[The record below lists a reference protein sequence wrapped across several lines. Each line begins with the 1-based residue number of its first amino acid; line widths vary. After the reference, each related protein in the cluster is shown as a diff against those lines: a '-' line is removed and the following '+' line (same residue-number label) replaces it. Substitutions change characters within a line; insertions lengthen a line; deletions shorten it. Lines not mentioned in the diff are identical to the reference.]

1 MQSVQKGQRKNEKRL
16 HCTSKPCVQAAWH
29 RWIMKKVLMV
39 IFYVSRWER
48 DTIERNIWVAPD
60 IDHWLGIKRLINCVW
75 KRYQSWRCCI
85 KMSMMESLSQY
96 WHRLSIQRRILII
109 SALWKRFPFSKDHW
123 KVNSFLIQHCPL
135 GKKFL
140 EAVTLEPLVFIG
152 PKIET
157 LTVFT
162 ICEGETWL

>member
-1 MQSVQKGQRKNEKRL
+1 MQKGQRKNEKRL

-39 IFYVSRWER
+39 IFYESRWER

-75 KRYQSWRCCI
+75 KRYQSWRCCR
-85 KMSMMESLSQY
+85 KMSMMESLSLY
-96 WHRLSIQRRILII
+96 WHLLSIQRRILII
-109 SALWKRFPFSKDHW
+109 SALWKKIPIFKRSLRSKSFFNPTLPT
-123 KVNSFLIQHCPL
+123 KENILGSSNSWTTNVHC
-135 GKKFL
+135 
-140 EAVTLEPLVFIG
+140 IG

-157 LTVFT
+157 LIVFT